1 MRTDIIIRP
10 EIEKDYDEINELV
23 IRAFS
28 EGTNYSDGAGE
39 VALIKEIR
47 AGRYYIPELSFVA
60 EIDGKI
66 VGHIMFSHF
75 PLSTSRDVA
84 DYDRSIINTAT
95 VMLAPV
101 SVHAEYLRQG
111 VGSTMI
117 RLGIDIVKE
126 KGYKGI
132 QVEGDPAFYNKL
144 GFETSS
150 KYNIYPTSG
159 YPMQEPKCMMYQETY
174 PGSLE
179 GIFGYVIYDMY
190 KNA

>member
-10 EIEKDYDEINELV
+10 EVEKDYDEINELV
-23 IRAFS
+23 IRSFS

-39 VALIKEIR
+39 VALINEIR

-101 SVHAEYLRQG
+101 SVHADYLRQG

-150 KYNIYPTSG
+150 KYNIYQIGRASCR
-159 YPMQEPKCMMYQETY
+159 ER
-174 PGSLE
+174 
-179 GIFGYVIYDMY
+179 V
-190 KNA
+190 